1 MNRSIKS
8 NGTALVKQSNRTRP
22 TIFGKLFRDER
33 GATFVEYIVLV
44 ALVALGGIV
53 AWKAFGTSIKTATG
67 AQGAEIES
75 QAVPGL

>member
-1 MNRSIKS
+1 MTQSIKS
-8 NGTALVKQSNRTRP
+8 DSTALAKTSPRKRP
-22 TIFGKLFRDER
+22 TVFGKLFRDQR

-75 QAVPGL
+75 QAVPGM

>member
-1 MNRSIKS
+1 MIRSIKS
-8 NGTALVKQSNRTRP
+8 NRTALAKQSNRTRP
-22 TIFGKLFRDER
+22 TILGKLFRDER

-75 QAVPGL
+75 QAVPGM